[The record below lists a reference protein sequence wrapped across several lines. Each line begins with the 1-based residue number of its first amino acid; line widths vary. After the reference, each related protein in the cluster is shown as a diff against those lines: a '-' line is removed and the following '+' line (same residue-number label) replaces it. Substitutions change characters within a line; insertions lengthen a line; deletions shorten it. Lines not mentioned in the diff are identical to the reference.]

1 MTADIASAPRR
12 QLRGRF
18 WHQGPTR
25 HPLGSFADP
34 ATTDGRYHRR
44 GGPGAWY
51 ASDQEQAAWAELF
64 RHFTD
69 EGVGPFEVRRRVG
82 AVDVAGL
89 EVLDLTDEAVRSS
102 LGLTMEDLTGEDYA
116 RAQEVADAARAA
128 GFGGILAPSAAMEG
142 RRTLVV
148 FATGFPSLVFD
159 RSRVRQPPPR
169 LADLVRLV
177 RLRGDLA
184 AAVRSLLEEVAE
196 AGSGL
201 ARRVRRRSP
210 GGR

>member
-18 WHQGPTR
+18 WHQGPPGTR
-25 HPLGSFADP
+25 SGPSPTRPRLTG
-34 ATTDGRYHRR
+34 ATIAAAAQAPGTRLTRSRQRGRNCSAISPTRAWAR
-44 GGPGAWY
+44 SRCAGAWAPWTSPGSRCSTSPTRRSGPRS
-51 ASDQEQAAWAELF
+51 ASPW
-64 RHFTD
+64 RTS
-69 EGVGPFEVRRRVG
+69 P
-82 AVDVAGL
+82 
-89 EVLDLTDEAVRSS
+89 
-102 LGLTMEDLTGEDYA
+102 GEDYA

>member
-1 MTADIASAPRR
+1 M
-12 QLRGRF
+12 
-18 WHQGPTR
+18 
-25 HPLGSFADP
+25 
-34 ATTDGRYHRR
+34 
-44 GGPGAWY
+44 
-51 ASDQEQAAWAELF
+51 
-64 RHFTD
+64 
-69 EGVGPFEVRRRVG
+69 G

-116 RAQEVADAARAA
+116 RAQEVADAARAV

-201 ARRVRRRSP
+201 ARRVHGAVPR
-210 GGR
+210 GGDEPVAKAGRYQEAWAGAAIA